1 MQVTIVGGGSYQWSP
16 RLMADLLSTPCLA
29 GARIVLMDTDPAPLP
44 KMEALFLELREAVG
58 GAGGATVATTTDRR
72 RALDGADFVVVTIST
87 GGFASMA
94 VDLDVP
100 AAFGIRQSVGD
111 TVGPGGINRAL
122 RNVPVLV
129 DIARDMEQHCA
140 DAWMLNLTNPMT
152 CLTRGVARD
161 TAVKVVGL
169 CHEVGHYCL
178 DAALALGVP
187 ADSVRPTVTG
197 VNHFPV
203 VTALDVAGAD
213 GLARLA
219 HMVEELGGLDHV
231 AAGLEGRKVAPL
243 STGDF
248 ARRHR
253 LSLTLLDR
261 YGALPAAGD
270 RHLAEF
276 LPSVLTQRSG
286 WGARWGIAPT
296 PISVREEMQAAYVAG
311 VDAVLAGTQEPDTSP
326 SGELVAP
333 VIDSLVTGRSR
344 ELPLNIP
351 NAGQC
356 PDLPDEVVVESMCV
370 VDGGGIRGRDRA
382 RAPAPLAELLRR
394 HVAVQELTVEA
405 ALGGDRSLVH
415 AAMALDPLAGRGDL
429 HEIEAMAEALVDG
442 TAQWLPRFSSLPGAG
457 GGRRPAPPGPR
468 PGPG

>member
-16 RLMADLLSTPCLA
+16 RLMADLLSTPCLE
-29 GARIVLMDTDPAPLP
+29 GVHVVLMDVDPAPLP
-44 KMEALFLELREAVG
+44 RMEALFGLAREHLANP
-58 GAGGATVATTTDRR
+58 GATVSTTTDRR

-100 AAFGIRQSVGD
+100 AGYGIQQSVGD
-111 TVGPGGINRAL
+111 TVGPGGISRAL

-129 DIARDMEQHCA
+129 DVARDMEELCPG
-140 DAWMLNLTNPMT
+140 AWMLNLTNPLT
-152 CLTRGVARD
+152 CLTRAVARE

-187 ADSVRPTVTG
+187 EHAVRPTVTG
-197 VNHFPV
+197 INHFPV
-203 VTALDVAGAD
+203 VTSLEVDGRDGRD
-213 GLARLA
+213 GLAVLA
-219 HMVEELGGLDHV
+219 GAVDDLGGL
-231 AAGLEGRKVAPL
+231 AAVAPGAGGERAEPF
-243 STGDF
+243 STLDF
-248 ARRHR
+248 ARRHL

-276 LPSVLTQRSG
+276 LPSVLTEPSG
-286 WGARWGIAPT
+286 WGKAWGIEPT
-296 PISVREEMQAAYVAG
+296 PISLREELQAAYVAE
-311 VDAVLAGTQEPDTSP
+311 VDETLAGTRPLFRGP

-333 VIDSLVTGRSR
+333 VIDSLLTGTPR
-344 ELPLNIP
+344 ELPLNLP

-356 PDLPDEVVVESMCV
+356 PDLPDDAVVEAMCV
-370 VDGGGIRGRDRA
+370 VDGTGMRGRDAA

-405 ALGGDRSLVH
+405 ALAGDRRLVG

-429 HEIEAMAEALVDG
+429 RETEAMADALVAG
-442 TAQWLPRFSSLPGAG
+442 TARWLPPGAYGIIG
-457 GGRRPAPPGPR
+457 G
-468 PGPG
+468 